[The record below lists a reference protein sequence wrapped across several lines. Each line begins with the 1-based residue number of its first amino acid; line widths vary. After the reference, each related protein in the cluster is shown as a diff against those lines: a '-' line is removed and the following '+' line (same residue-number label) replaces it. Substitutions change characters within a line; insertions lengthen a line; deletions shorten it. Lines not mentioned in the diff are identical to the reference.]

1 MGTVITLKSIK
12 PKKLNVGSF
21 RTAMLNAV
29 EAEGMFQ
36 QRELR
41 KTTATWT
48 GAKPSFDSLT
58 SIKGGDLTVITG
70 PSGNAEGIQK
80 WTWLDEGTRAHVI
93 RPRRAKRLRF
103 QRGGFRAKTSVG
115 KLESG
120 AGRPASGPVIYS
132 KGVRHP
138 GTKARGW
145 AALLSKRRQA
155 PFRQRVFDA
164 LDRAAKAAF

>member
-1 MGTVITLKSIK
+1 MGTTFTFKAIR
-12 PKKLNVGSF
+12 PKKLDVGSF
-21 RTAMLNAV
+21 RTALLNAT

-41 KTTATWT
+41 KTVASWQ
-48 GAKPSFDSLT
+48 GARPGFDSLT

-70 PSGNAEGIQK
+70 PTGSAEGVQK
-80 WTWLDEGTRAHVI
+80 WTWLDEGTRPHVI

-115 KLESG
+115 KFESG
-120 AGRPASGPVIYS
+120 AGKPASGPVIFS

-164 LDRAAKAAF
+164 IDRAAKAAF